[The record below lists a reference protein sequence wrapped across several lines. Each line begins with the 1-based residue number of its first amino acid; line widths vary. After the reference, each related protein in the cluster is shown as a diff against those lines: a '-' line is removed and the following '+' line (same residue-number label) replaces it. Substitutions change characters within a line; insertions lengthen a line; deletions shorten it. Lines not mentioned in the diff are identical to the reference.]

1 MTARITGEHGDVYV
15 TGSSVAFTNEAMTDK
30 GDHTTYSITD
40 TTKRFWDDSA
50 AFTVQTSPDGV
61 TWTTQAAST
70 YTLQYVGGAVIFNSA
85 RASGTQCRV
94 TGNYLT
100 FSQAALCYNW
110 ELSPARKMNTYIV
123 FGSGWESNV
132 PSTGSLS
139 VKVARYYVDGVF
151 AGFLTSGTKLVLLL
165 FLDST
170 EGALGARWE
179 MFAYL
184 KESPQKAPVD
194 TLITEDATFQVTG
207 TPYYY
212 PTGARI

>member
-1 MTARITGEHGDVYV
+1 MATRITGANADVYI

-30 GDHTTYSITD
+30 GDHTTYSITN
-40 TTKRFWDDSA
+40 TAKRFWDDSA

-85 RASGTQCRV
+85 QASGTQCRV

-100 FSQAALCYNW
+100 FAEAALCYDW
-110 ELSPARKMNTYIV
+110 ELSPARKMNNYVI
-123 FGSGWESNV
+123 FGSDWEGNV
-132 PSTGSLS
+132 PSTGNLS
-139 VKVARYYVDGVF
+139 VKVARYYVDNVF
-151 AGFLTSGTKLVLLL
+151 ISAFTGKTKLVLLL
-165 FLDST
+165 FIDST
-170 EGALGARWE
+170 VGTLGARWE
-179 MFAYL
+179 CFAYL
-184 KESPQKAPVD
+184 KTTPGKVTVD
-194 TLITEDATFQVTG
+194 TLITEDGEFAVTG